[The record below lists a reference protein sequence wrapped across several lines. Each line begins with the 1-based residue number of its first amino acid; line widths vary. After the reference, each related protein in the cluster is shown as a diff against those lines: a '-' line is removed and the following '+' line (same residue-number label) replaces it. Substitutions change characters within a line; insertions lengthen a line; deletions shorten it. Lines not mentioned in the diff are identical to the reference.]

1 MGQKFEGSKSM
12 RIIGLTGNIASGK
25 SEISKILKSLGAT
38 VIDMDE
44 IGKEV
49 QEKNIDNVVEKI
61 RKAFGSKFVKD
72 GKIDRKLLGDYVFK
86 NSKALKKL
94 NDIMIPVM
102 TKLLKEKI
110 KEYSRKNAKV
120 VIIDAAILFEAGW
133 DKFADEVWVV
143 YTPKDLQLK
152 RLMERENISEPQAL
166 ARINAQMDIYKKIKM
181 ADYVI
186 NNSNGLDAVKEQV
199 MKLWQRVMN
208 ST

>member
-1 MGQKFEGSKSM
+1 M

-25 SEISKILKSLGAT
+25 SEISKILKSLGAI

-49 QEKNIDNVVEKI
+49 QEKNIDHVVEKI
-61 RKAFGSKFVKD
+61 KNAFGNEYVKHK
-72 GKIDRKLLGDYVFK
+72 KIDRKRLGDYVFK
-86 NSKALKKL
+86 NKEALEKL
-94 NDIMIPVM
+94 NSIMIPVM

-110 KEYSRKNAKV
+110 EEYKKKNAKV
-120 VIIDAAILFEAGW
+120 IVIDAAILFEAGW

-152 RLMERENISEPQAL
+152 RLMEREKITKFQAL
-166 ARINAQMDIYKKIKM
+166 ARINAQMDIYQKIKM

-186 NNSNGLDAVKEQV
+186 NNSNGLDAVKDQV
-199 MKLWQRVMN
+199 MKLWQRVKN

>member
-1 MGQKFEGSKSM
+1 M

-25 SEISKILKSLGAT
+25 SEISKILKSLGAI

-49 QEKNIDNVVEKI
+49 QEKNIDHVVEKI
-61 RKAFGSKFVKD
+61 KNAFGNEYVKNK
-72 GKIDRKLLGDYVFK
+72 KIDRKRLGDYVFK
-86 NSKALKKL
+86 NKEALEKL
-94 NDIMIPVM
+94 NSIMIPVM

-110 KEYSRKNAKV
+110 EEYKKKNAKV
-120 VIIDAAILFEAGW
+120 IVIDAAILFEAGW

-152 RLMERENISEPQAL
+152 RLMEREKITKFQAL
-166 ARINAQMDIYKKIKM
+166 ARINAQMDIYQKIKM
-181 ADYVI
+181 ADYII

-199 MKLWQRVMN
+199 MKLWQRVKN